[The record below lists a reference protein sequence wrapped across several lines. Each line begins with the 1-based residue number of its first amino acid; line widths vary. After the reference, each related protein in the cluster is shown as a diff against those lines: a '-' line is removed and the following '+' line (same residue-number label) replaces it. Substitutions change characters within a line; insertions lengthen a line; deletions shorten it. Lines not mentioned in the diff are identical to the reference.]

1 MDARRPFPPV
11 VRWVWSAARLW
22 RRVWWLLV
30 LGGTASSLPFATVA
44 TAPGLSG
51 ASAPPPGQER
61 NLARA
66 LATYQSLQQHF
77 ATNSARLRE
86 TDSAP
91 GDDAYA
97 TLWPFSQALVGVLLV
112 SPSTPQGDDT
122 SAVVQDLTDTLGA
135 YWDAG
140 ATPPGYA
147 ASMLPPLGGGG
158 RKFFDDNAWTGLAL
172 VQAFRLS
179 GDPAALARAGQA
191 FEFVVSGWDDDP
203 THPDPG
209 GVWWSQTMPN
219 PRFRH
224 RNTVSTAAGA
234 ELGLQLYEAG
244 GRAEPRYRDWATR
257 MYTWVDTYLR
267 APNGLYGD
275 HVDLGGVVDSGQ
287 LAYNQGT
294 MVGVSVLLYRVTG
307 EAAYLARARAIAD
320 TSLETF
326 GADGFGQAPAYN
338 AVFFR
343 NLLLLEEETGD
354 ARYRAAMQTYAD
366 RMWDARRDP
375 ASGLFDV
382 VYGRSRTTTPHRLL
396 DQGAMLQV
404 YAALALGPSVYRAL
418 T

>member
-1 MDARRPFPPV
+1 M
-11 VRWVWSAARLW
+11 RWLCSAARLW
-22 RRVWWLLV
+22 RRAWWLLL
-30 LGGTASSLPFATVA
+30 LGGAAASLPLATVA

-51 ASAPPPGQER
+51 ASATPPGQDR
-61 NLARA
+61 NLGRA

-77 ATNSARLRE
+77 GTGAGRLRE
-86 TDSAP
+86 TYPPPEEA
-91 GDDAYA
+91 ANA

-112 SPSTPQGDDT
+112 SPLTDQGDVAAT
-122 SAVVQDLTDTLGA
+122 LPRDLTDGLGA

-158 RKFFDDNAWTGLAL
+158 RKFFDDNAWAGLAL
-172 VQAFRLS
+172 VQAARRS
-179 GDPAALARAGQA
+179 GDPVALARARQA
-191 FEFVVSGWDDDP
+191 FDFVVSGWDDDP

-209 GVWWSQTMPN
+209 GVWWSQAMPN

-234 ELGLQLYEAG
+234 ELGLQLYEAS

-257 MYTWVDTYLR
+257 MYTWVDSYLR
-267 APNGLYGD
+267 GPNGLYGD
-275 HVDLGGVVDSGQ
+275 HVDLDGVVDGGQ
-287 LAYNQGT
+287 LTYNQGT
-294 MVGVSVLLYRVTG
+294 MVGASVLLYRVTG
-307 EAAYLARARAIAD
+307 EADYLARARAIAD
-320 TSLETF
+320 TSLATF

-354 ARYRAAMQTYAD
+354 GRYRAAMQTYAD

-404 YAALALGPSVYRAL
+404 YAALALGPSVYRGL